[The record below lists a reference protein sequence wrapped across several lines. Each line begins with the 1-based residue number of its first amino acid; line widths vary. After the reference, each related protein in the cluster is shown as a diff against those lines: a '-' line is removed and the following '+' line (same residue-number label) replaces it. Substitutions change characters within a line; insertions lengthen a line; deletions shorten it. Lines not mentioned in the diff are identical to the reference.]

1 MEQYS
6 IKLSNMRQTAVVFAA
21 LCCAVGAV
29 AVAAPVFAAESPAIA
44 GAALIGS
51 EAPIKPVAAVQVAPV
66 SAAPIVAPQAHDEAD
81 ILAGAALKPGDFVWR
96 ENAATIVGAPRL
108 LVSITDQRAYLYRGD
123 TIVAVTT
130 VSTGRKGHATPT
142 GTFKIM
148 EKQAVHF
155 SSKYDD
161 APMPHMQ
168 RLTNDGI
175 ALHAGYIPGHPASHG
190 CVRLPAKFA
199 TALFK
204 VTSVGTPVTI
214 IQGSVAAA

>member
-1 MEQYS
+1 MIYS
-6 IKLSNMRQTAVVFAA
+6 SDQLSNMRRTAAVFAS
-21 LCCAVGAV
+21 LCCAVAAV
-29 AVAAPVFAAESPAIA
+29 AVAAPVFAANATTNIEAST
-44 GAALIGS
+44 GA
-51 EAPIKPVAAVQVAPV
+51 PVVAP
-66 SAAPIVAPQAHDEAD
+66 APAPAPSVAPAPPVGPSEDQL
-81 ILAGAALKPGDFVWR
+81 LASASLEPGDFVWR
-96 ENAATIVGAPRL
+96 ENASSIVGPARL
-108 LVSITDQRAYLYRGD
+108 LVSIADQRAYLYRGA
-123 TIVAVTT
+123 TLVAVTT
-130 VSTGRKGHATPT
+130 VSTGRKGHETPT

-148 EKQAVHF
+148 EKHAVHF

-175 ALHAGYIPGHPASHG
+175 ALHAGYIPGHAASHG

-214 IQGSVAAA
+214 VETSVRAA

>member
-1 MEQYS
+1 
-6 IKLSNMRQTAVVFAA
+6 
-21 LCCAVGAV
+21 LCCAVAAV
-29 AVAAPVFAAESPAIA
+29 AVAAPVFAANATTNIEAST
-44 GAALIGS
+44 GA
-51 EAPIKPVAAVQVAPV
+51 PVVAP
-66 SAAPIVAPQAHDEAD
+66 APAPAPSVAPAPPEGPSEDQL
-81 ILAGAALKPGDFVWR
+81 LASASLEPGDFVWR
-96 ENAATIVGAPRL
+96 ENASSIVGPARL
-108 LVSITDQRAYLYRGD
+108 LVSIADQRAYLYRGA
-123 TIVAVTT
+123 TLVAVTT
-130 VSTGRKGHATPT
+130 VSTGRKGHETPT

-148 EKQAVHF
+148 EKHAVHF

-175 ALHAGYIPGHPASHG
+175 ALHAGYIPGHAASHG

-214 IQGSVAAA
+214 VETSVRAA

>member
-1 MEQYS
+1 MIYS
-6 IKLSNMRQTAVVFAA
+6 SDQLSNMRRTAAVFAS
-21 LCCAVGAV
+21 LCCAVAAV
-29 AVAAPVFAAESPAIA
+29 AVAAPVFAANATTNI
-44 GAALIGS
+44 
-51 EAPIKPVAAVQVAPV
+51 EASTGTPVVAPA
-66 SAAPIVAPQAHDEAD
+66 AAPSVAPAPPEGPSEDQL
-81 ILAGAALKPGDFVWR
+81 LASASLKPGDFVWR
-96 ENAATIVGAPRL
+96 ENASSIVGPARL
-108 LVSITDQRAYLYRGD
+108 LVSIADQRAYLYRGA
-123 TIVAVTT
+123 TLVAVTT
-130 VSTGRKGHATPT
+130 VSTGRKGHETPT

-148 EKQAVHF
+148 EKHAVHF

-175 ALHAGYIPGHPASHG
+175 ALHAGYIPGHAASHG

-214 IQGSVAAA
+214 VETSVRAA

>member
-44 GAALIGS
+44 GDASISS
-51 EAPIKPVAAVQVAPV
+51 EVAPV

-81 ILAGAALKPGDFVWR
+81 ILAGAALEPGDFVWR
-96 ENAATIVGAPRL
+96 ENAATVVGAPRL

-214 IQGSVAAA
+214 ILGSVAAA

>member
-1 MEQYS
+1 MDYS
-6 IKLSNMRQTAVVFAA
+6 STKLGNMRQTAAVFASLCCVFAA
-21 LCCAVGAV
+21 LAA
-29 AVAAPVFAAESPAIA
+29 AAPVFA
-44 GAALIGS
+44 S
-51 EAPIKPVAAVQVAPV
+51 EASATQFEAAV
-66 SAAPIVAPQAHDEAD
+66 AAPIAAPPRATEAD
-81 ILAGAALKPGDFVWR
+81 VLAEASLKPGNFVWR
-96 ENAATIVGAPRL
+96 ENASAIVGAPRL
-108 LVSITDQRAYLYRGD
+108 LVSIADQRAYLYRGE
-123 TIVAVTT
+123 TLVAVTT
-130 VSTGRKGHATPT
+130 VSTGRQGHATPT

-155 SSKYDD
+155 SSKYDA

-175 ALHAGYIPGHPASHG
+175 ALHAGYIPGRPASHG

-214 IQGSVAAA
+214 IEGSIAAA

>member
-1 MEQYS
+1 MEHS
-6 IKLSNMRQTAVVFAA
+6 STKLSNMRQTAVVFAA
-21 LCCAVGAV
+21 LCCAVGAL
-29 AVAAPVFAAESPAIA
+29 AVAAPVFASETSGIKSEVPIAATTTAEPQMTPASVA
-44 GAALIGS
+44 
-51 EAPIKPVAAVQVAPV
+51 PVAA
-66 SAAPIVAPQAHDEAD
+66 PQKRDEAD
-81 ILAGAALKPGDFVWR
+81 VLAEASLKPGNFVWR
-96 ENAATIVGAPRL
+96 ENASAIVGAPRL

-155 SSKYDD
+155 SSKYDN

-214 IQGSVAAA
+214 IEGSNATA

>member
-29 AVAAPVFAAESPAIA
+29 AIAAPVFAAESPAIA
-44 GAALIGS
+44 GDASISS
-51 EAPIKPVAAVQVAPV
+51 EVAPV

-81 ILAGAALKPGDFVWR
+81 ILAGAALEPGDFVWR
-96 ENAATIVGAPRL
+96 ENAATVVGAPRL